1 MTARGFLIGCTLLCG
16 CTAGDVLPVA
26 EILNH
31 RNCHSV
37 VAGLTLV
44 TFEDVA
50 AMRGSTLI
58 GITTDPESE
67 QPDLALVAVSKG
79 PQPTPGYAF
88 QLVSARQE
96 GKTAVVELEWQEP
109 STDAVLAQVMTHPC
123 LVVGIESAGYETL
136 VVSDQNGVLGT
147 IEL

>member
-1 MTARGFLIGCTLLCG
+1 MRARGLLISCTLLCG
-16 CTAGDVLPVA
+16 CTAGEVLPIA

-31 RNCHSV
+31 RHCQSV

-58 GITTDPESE
+58 GITTDPGSE
-67 QPDLALVAVSKG
+67 QPDLALVVVSKG

-88 QLVSARQE
+88 QLVSARHE

-109 STDAVLAQVMTHPC
+109 SADAVLAQVMTHPC

-136 VVSDQNGVLGT
+136 IVSDQNGVLGK
-147 IEL
+147 IDL